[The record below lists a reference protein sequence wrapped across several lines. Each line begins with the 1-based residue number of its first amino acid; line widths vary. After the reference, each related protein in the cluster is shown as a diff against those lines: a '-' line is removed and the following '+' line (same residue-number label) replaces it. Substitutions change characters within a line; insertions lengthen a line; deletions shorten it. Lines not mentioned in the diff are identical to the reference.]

1 MICVFFFSATFLK
14 KSFFHSTPGPPDH
27 KTNPK
32 KSTPASWL
40 TASASAQLVFFYS
53 ERPQSRRPEKPV
65 GFVENLWDFDNDD
78 AKNDRVA
85 WPDMFQEDILWIFC
99 IYIFIS
105 IYELYKVTCCDIIV
119 YFMFYFLKKPMAT
132 CNLDKE
138 AADGSDGSFGVSKFH
153 GHQQHIPLEHPFD
166 LELSV
171 IWRDFS
177 RRFFR
182 HLR

>member
-1 MICVFFFSATFLK
+1 MVVLTHPTNIYYIYTIMYIQNMIYMSIHICKYICVICVFFFSATFLK

-99 IYIFIS
+99 IYIY
-105 IYELYKVTCCDIIV
+105 IYIYI
-119 YFMFYFLKKPMAT
+119 
-132 CNLDKE
+132 
-138 AADGSDGSFGVSKFH
+138 
-153 GHQQHIPLEHPFD
+153 
-166 LELSV
+166 
-171 IWRDFS
+171 
-177 RRFFR
+177 
-182 HLR
+182 